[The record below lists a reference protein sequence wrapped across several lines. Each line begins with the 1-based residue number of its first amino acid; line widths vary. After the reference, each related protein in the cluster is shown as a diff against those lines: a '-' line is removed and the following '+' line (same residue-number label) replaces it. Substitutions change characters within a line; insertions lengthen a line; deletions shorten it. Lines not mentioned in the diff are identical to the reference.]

1 LLENQFQHLDVNHRD
16 KVIQVEE
23 IHRYKHDNLC
33 NQLMV
38 ELENQEQE
46 EVHHQTKKN
55 IYIILFGNT
64 NLDLPLLDSYILQ
77 DKFYTNDDPN
87 HQLYDHHT

>member
-46 EVHHQTKKN
+46 EVHHQTMKN
-55 IYIILFGNT
+55 IYIILFGIQ
-64 NLDLPLLDSYILQ
+64 IL
-77 DKFYTNDDPN
+77 T
-87 HQLYDHHT
+87 HHCWIHIFFKISFT